1 MEEVT
6 QTDGRL
12 RRSAATRAALVKA
25 ARTLFV
31 RHGYGE
37 VSTADVVAQAGMT
50 RNALYYHFATKE
62 QLFRAVYENVER
74 EIAERI
80 LPAALAADSI
90 VEGLRK
96 GSHLFLD
103 ACLDPDVAEISV
115 RQAPAVLAFPAMRQI
130 DKANYLGVLT
140 DTIRAGV
147 TSGALRP
154 VAPAVAASMLLG
166 ALDEA
171 ALVIA
176 NAKQPLRARREA
188 GEVVDALLDGLLP
201 SS

>member
-62 QLFRAVYENVER
+62 QLFRAVYEDVER

-103 ACLDPDVAEISV
+103 ACLDPAVAEISV

-130 DKANYLGVLT
+130 DNANYLGVLT

-176 NAKQPLRARREA
+176 NAKQPRRARREA
-188 GEVVDALLDGLLP
+188 GAVVDALLDGLLP
-201 SS
+201 RS